1 MATAV
6 GEHAG
11 SLTVSRYGYALA
23 RTAHALS
30 SGPSSGLPSL
40 QSVQFI
46 RLERNLDPACP
57 SGVVQ
62 GIRCRTR
69 TLPKEYKSR
78 ATLEKLLYRM
88 LLRRLEKKQAADRVG
103 YLRYMS
109 TEYGDFETDKDVEAY
124 LVRMLARDIK
134 DELDDE
140 FSQHGVLS
148 LSATWSSAL
157 MWSHYADEHRGI
169 CVEYDTTDQEHPN
182 LGPVSYRAPRAVKAS
197 DLARWKGS
205 DDAAARDRVLQ
216 TYFYAKSSEWKYERE
231 WRDVRED
238 NGVKELPFRISA
250 IHFGLRCDHAV
261 ISSMVRLLND
271 QPQIKLYT
279 ISPKE
284 ETFKL
289 RRSRLDAEDI
299 AEINA
304 TAISEPGWLMFKDV
318 FWEEELGNLPETG
331 GEALPEVPDPAS

>member
-1 MATAV
+1 MGPLPLIAPPTSSALLPQIEV
-6 GEHAG
+6 G
-11 SLTVSRYGYALA
+11 SLARGNMMPSKLYKYRAFGVRALRSLTEAEVHYSRP
-23 RTAHALS
+23 RTFND
-30 SGPSSGLPSL
+30 P
-40 QSVQFI
+40 
-46 RLERNLDPACP
+46 LDCDPTFDVDV
-57 SGVVQ
+57 G
-62 GIRCRTR
+62 
-69 TLPKEYKSR
+69 R

-109 TEYGDFETDKDVEAY
+109 TEYGDFETDKAVEAY

-205 DDAAARDRVLQ
+205 DDAAAKDRVLQ
-216 TYFYAKSSEWKYERE
+216 TYFYAKSSEWKYEKE
-231 WRDVRED
+231 WRDVRD
-238 NGVKELPFRISA
+238 GNGVKELPFRITA

-271 QPQIKLYT
+271 QSQIKLYT
-279 ISPKE
+279 IRPKE

-289 RRSRLDAEDI
+289 RRSRLGSEDI

-318 FWEEELGNLPETG
+318 FWEEELENLPETS
-331 GEALPEVPDPAS
+331 GEALPEVPEPGS